1 MLAASIG
8 QEGKVKVKLK
18 TISVTYGRKLNTG
31 DFSSAHAEISLW
43 ADLEEGDDEA
53 AAAEAL
59 RQMARNQVMLELARV
74 EQRLQAKVEGVF
86 AGLPVSVQK
95 QLVNG
100 TNGENHD

>member
-1 MLAASIG
+1 M
-8 QEGKVKVKLK
+8 QLK

-31 DFSSAHAEISLW
+31 DYSSATCEISLW
-43 ADLEEGDDEA
+43 ADMEDGDDEA

-59 RQMARNQVMLELARV
+59 RQMARNQVMLELSRV

-100 TNGENHD
+100 TNGDNHNGN